1 MDTVAA
7 AEDAVETASQAIAQ
21 VSARVVSRAYRTPF
35 AISSGATPRL
45 ESVLVSVRTQDA
57 AGTGETT
64 AMTAYSGETTAGVI
78 DVIESVLTPAVLGH
92 PLFDLAGL
100 HKRMDE
106 AVRGRSLAKAAID
119 MAAIDAQGRMLGVAA
134 GALLGGR
141 VRDAIDT
148 AWVIGLGEIEATV
161 AEAAAKAGE
170 GYRHIKVKGGLDPR
184 RDAELVEELCRALPA
199 GVELAID
206 FNEAYDLGTALPT
219 LQRMQRA
226 GLALAEQPVP
236 GWDAEGL
243 ARLTAALDLRVM
255 ADESVQSIHD
265 AMRLAHMNACD
276 VFNIKL
282 LKVGGLYR
290 ARQVAAIAEAAGIA
304 VKVGSMPELGLATMA
319 AAHFA
324 AATPV
329 ASVPADLIG
338 PLLVDDDIID
348 PAPFLA
354 RPGQVILPDGPG
366 LGVDVGPP
374 GIAPGSPAGPGTTAG
389 PGSPAVPGSPAGP
402 GAGTV
407 TQ

>member
-1 MDTVAA
+1 
-7 AEDAVETASQAIAQ
+7 
-21 VSARVVSRAYRTPF
+21 
-35 AISSGATPRL
+35 
-45 ESVLVSVRTQDA
+45 
-57 AGTGETT
+57 
-64 AMTAYSGETTAGVI
+64 
-78 DVIESVLTPAVLGH
+78 
-92 PLFDLAGL
+92 
-100 HKRMDE
+100 MDE

-119 MAAIDAQGRMLGVAA
+119 MAAIDAQGRALGIPA

-141 VRDAIDT
+141 VRDAVDM
-148 AWVIGLGEIEATV
+148 AWVIGLGEIEPIV
-161 AEAAAKAGE
+161 AEAVAKAGE
-170 GYRHIKVKGGLDPR
+170 GYWHIKVKGGLDPR
-184 RDAELVEELCRALPA
+184 RDAELVEELCRTLPT

-236 GWDAEGL
+236 GWDADGL
-243 ARLTAALDLRVM
+243 ARLTEALDLRVM

-265 AMRLAHMNACD
+265 AMRLARINACD

-282 LKVGGLYR
+282 LKVGGFYR

-338 PLLVDDDIID
+338 PLLVDGDIID
-348 PAPFLA
+348 PAPFIT
-354 RPGQVILPDGPG
+354 RPGQVVLPDGPG
-366 LGVDVGPP
+366 LGVNVD
-374 GIAPGSPAGPGTTAG
+374 PATANSTT
-389 PGSPAVPGSPAGP
+389 
-402 GAGTV
+402 GAV

>member
-1 MDTVAA
+1 VDAMAA
-7 AEDAVETASQAIAQ
+7 AKDVGKTASQAVTQ
-21 VSARVVSRAYRTPF
+21 VSTTVVSRAYRTPF
-35 AISSGATPRL
+35 AISSGATPSL
-45 ESVLVSVRTQDA
+45 ESVLVLLTAQDA
-57 AGTGETT
+57 TGIGETT
-64 AMTAYSGETTAGVI
+64 AMTAYSGETTAGII

-119 MAAIDAQGRMLGVAA
+119 MAAIDAQGRALGIPA

-141 VRDAIDT
+141 VRDAVDM
-148 AWVIGLGEIEATV
+148 AWVIGLGEVEAIV
-161 AEAAAKAGE
+161 AEAVAKAGE

-236 GWDAEGL
+236 GWDVGGL
-243 ARLTAALDLRVM
+243 ARLTEALDLRVM
-255 ADESVQSIHD
+255 ADESLQSIHD
-265 AMRLAHMNACD
+265 AMRLARINACD

-282 LKVGGLYR
+282 LKVGGFYR

-338 PLLVDDDIID
+338 PLLVDGDIID
-348 PAPFLA
+348 PTPFA
-354 RPGQVILPDGPG
+354 TRPGQVVLPDGPG
-366 LGVDVGPP
+366 LGVNV
-374 GIAPGSPAGPGTTAG
+374 
-389 PGSPAVPGSPAGP
+389 
-402 GAGTV
+402 GTV

>member
-1 MDTVAA
+1 
-7 AEDAVETASQAIAQ
+7 
-21 VSARVVSRAYRTPF
+21 
-35 AISSGATPRL
+35 L
-45 ESVLVSVRTQDA
+45 ESVLVRLATQDA
-57 AGTGETT
+57 AGIGETT
-64 AMTAYSGETTAGVI
+64 AMTAYSGETTAGII
-78 DVIESVLTPAVLGH
+78 DVIELVLTPAVLGH

-119 MAAIDAQGRMLGVAA
+119 MAVIDAQGRALGIPA

-148 AWVIGLGEIEATV
+148 AWVIGLGEIEAIV
-161 AEAAAKAGE
+161 AEAAAKVGE

-184 RDAELVEELCRALPA
+184 RDAELIEELRRTLPDEA
-199 GVELAID
+199 ELAID
-206 FNEAYDLGTALPT
+206 FNEAYDVGTALPL

-226 GLALAEQPVP
+226 GLVLAEQPVP
-236 GWDAEGL
+236 GWDVNGL
-243 ARLTAALDLRVM
+243 ARLTQSLDLRVM
-255 ADESVQSIHD
+255 ADESLQSIHD
-265 AMRLAHMNACD
+265 AVRLARLGACD

-290 ARQVAAIAEAAGIA
+290 ARQVAAVAEAAGIA

-338 PLLVDDDIID
+338 PLLVDDDITD
-348 PAPFLA
+348 PAPFIT
-354 RPGQVILPDGPG
+354 RPGQVLLPDAPG
-366 LGVDVGPP
+366 LGVDVGPA
-374 GIAPGSPAGPGTTAG
+374 IAEPATVNPVTETAA
-389 PGSPAVPGSPAGP
+389 P
-402 GAGTV
+402 
-407 TQ
+407 